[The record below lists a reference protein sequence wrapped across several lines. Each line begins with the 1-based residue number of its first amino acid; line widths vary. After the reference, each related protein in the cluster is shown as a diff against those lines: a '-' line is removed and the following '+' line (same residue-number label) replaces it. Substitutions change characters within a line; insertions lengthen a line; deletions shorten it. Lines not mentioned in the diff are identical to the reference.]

1 MMTDEERYETPRQ
14 ARERRERVAREREEA
29 LRSQGEA
36 GEKRTRDR
44 EGRVTE
50 DASERKRSWEE
61 SWRPPW
67 ATLAQAEGQP
77 LNTMTRDQGDQLVAL
92 LTQIATNTKTQGGS
106 GGGSLASRLGEA
118 SYFSAG

>member
-1 MMTDEERYETPRQ
+1 MTDEERYETPRQ
-14 ARERRERVAREREEA
+14 AGERRERVARER
-29 LRSQGEA
+29 R
-36 GEKRTRDR
+36 KRCGPRASGRAADQDR
-44 EGRVTE
+44 ENRVAE

-61 SWRPPW
+61 SWRPPG
-67 ATLAQAEGQP
+67 ATPAQAEQP